1 MRRPGPGRHPDAG
14 NASVEFLGVALLLMV
29 PLVYLVVVL
38 GRLQGAA
45 MATDTAARHAV
56 RVFAA
61 TDPELAGPAAT
72 AVADLALADHGFTA
86 GEDALTMQCSA
97 DPCHVPGATVTAVV
111 AIDVDLPGVPGFLRD
126 AVPVRIPVSSRAT
139 GAVDTFREG
148 P

>member
-1 MRRPGPGRHPDAG
+1 MRRLRAAACPDAG

-56 RVFAA
+56 RIFAA
-61 TDPELAGPAAT
+61 SDPHLAGPAAV
-72 AVADLALADHGFTA
+72 AVTELALADHGFTA
-86 GEDALTMQCSA
+86 GEGALTMRCAA
-97 DPCHVPGATVTAVV
+97 DPCHVPGAGVTAVV
-111 AIDVDLPGVPGFLRD
+111 AIDVDLPGVPAFLRD
-126 AVPVRIPVSSRAT
+126 AVPVRIPVSSQAT
-139 GAVDTFREG
+139 GAVDTFRER

>member
-1 MRRPGPGRHPDAG
+1 MRRPGSPGRPDAG
-14 NASVEFLGVALLLMV
+14 NASVEFLGIALLLMV

-56 RVFAA
+56 RVFVA
-61 TDPELAGPAAT
+61 TEPEIAGPAAS
-72 AVADLALADHGFTA
+72 AVTDLALADHGFIA
-86 GEDALTMQCSA
+86 GEGALTLQCSA
-97 DPCHVPGATVTAVV
+97 DPCHVPGASVTAVV
-111 AIDVDLPGVPGFLRD
+111 AIDVDLPGVPGFLRE

-139 GAVDTFREG
+139 GAVDTFREN